1 MQERTSSTI
10 LNKIFV
16 YNIAKMIGDEVS
28 FFTSRGDS
36 DTLRLTTNHRKIPNA
51 SERRLD
57 ISGRSSNSIWR
68 QDPLRPLDPLKKD
81 IFTIWTLALHG
92 ELGYII
98 WPFGSHG
105 RGAQQKLNT
114 NQSM

>member
-1 MQERTSSTI
+1 MQNRIPPPI

-16 YNIAKMIGDEVS
+16 YNISKMIGGGVP

-51 SERRLD
+51 SERRLV

-68 QDPLRPLDPLKKD
+68 QDPLRPLDPLKKE